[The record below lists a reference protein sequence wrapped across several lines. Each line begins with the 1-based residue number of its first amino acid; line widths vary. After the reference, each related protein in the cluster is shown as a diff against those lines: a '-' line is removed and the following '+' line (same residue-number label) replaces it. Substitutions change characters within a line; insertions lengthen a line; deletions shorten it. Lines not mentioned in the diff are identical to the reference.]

1 MDLSK
6 LLRISAAGMD
16 AQGTRMRAITEN
28 MANADAL
35 PTSPGEEPYR
45 RKMVMFRSVLDR
57 QLGVQTIRA
66 DRVVNDK
73 TAAKLRFDP
82 THPAADEK
90 GYVKSPNVNTFIEV
104 MDMRQAQRSY
114 EANLGVIEITKSMI
128 ARTIDILKS

>member
-28 MANADAL
+28 MANADAT
-35 PTSPGEEPYR
+35 PTKPGEEPYR

-57 QLGVQTIRA
+57 QLGMQTIRA
-66 DRVVNDK
+66 DRVVNDRSD
-73 TAAKLRFDP
+73 AKLRFDP

-90 GYVKSPNVNTFIEV
+90 GYVKMPNVNSFIEV

>member
-6 LLRISAAGMD
+6 LLRISAASMD

-28 MANADAL
+28 MANADAT
-35 PTSPGEEPYR
+35 PTKPGEEPYR

-57 QLGVQTIRA
+57 QLGMQTIRA
-66 DRVVNDK
+66 DRVVNDRSD
-73 TAAKLRFDP
+73 AKLRFDP

-90 GYVKSPNVNTFIEV
+90 GYVKMPNVNSFIEV

>member
-35 PTSPGEEPYR
+35 PTKPGEEPYR

-57 QLGVQTIRA
+57 QLGMQTVRA
-66 DRVVNDK
+66 DRVVSDK
-73 TAAKLRFDP
+73 SDHKLRFDP

-90 GYVKSPNVNTFIEV
+90 GYVKAPNVNSIIEV

>member
-35 PTSPGEEPYR
+35 PTKPGEDPYR

-57 QLGVQTIRA
+57 QLGVQAIRA

-73 TAAKLRFDP
+73 SEFKLRFDP
-82 THPAADEK
+82 THPAADDK
-90 GYVKSPNVNTFIEV
+90 GYVKAPNVNTFIEV

>member
-35 PTSPGEEPYR
+35 PPKPGEDPYR
-45 RKMVMFRSVLDR
+45 RKFVMFRSVLDR
-57 QLGVQTIRA
+57 QLGVQAIRA

-73 TAAKLRFDP
+73 SEFKLRFDP
-82 THPAADEK
+82 THPAADDK
-90 GYVKSPNVNTFIEV
+90 GYVKAPNVNTFIEV